1 MKFHIRILCLV
12 VALFCFI
19 QPAVPFACA
28 ADGGMIRSGDVDGD
42 GSVTAA
48 DARAA
53 LRISASLFI
62 CADEVI
68 PYADSDGNGKVTA
81 DDARTILRYSAK
93 LEPDG
98 SLNLITPPAQKA
110 LQTGSIYYS
119 NKKQFSDLTL
129 IEGEEARLG
138 ENVFLRSD
146 SNYKWTSSNPKAVS
160 VSSDGQIKAKQKGF
174 SCVYI
179 TVGDK
184 RYYWFVNVITELQK
198 KIYDLQEKYPD
209 GYYWNKHTKSKQ
221 YPFVSEIPCDDHES
235 GKYAYCQG
243 QCAGFAR
250 QMSIEVFGT
259 QAPVIYYSDPD
270 KIKIGDYLRMLPN
283 HSVFVIDRTEKD
295 EIISYDIYSDTNHG
309 ASMAFITVC
318 ECNWDWH
325 CGISWG
331 RRIPFDNIKLDSN
344 KSATRY

>member
-1 MKFHIRILCLV
+1 MKSHVRIICLLAVLLCLV
-12 VALFCFI
+12 
-19 QPAVPFACA
+19 QPALPFACA
-28 ADGGMIRSGDVDGD
+28 ADGDMIRSGDVDGD
-42 GSVTAA
+42 GAVTAA

-53 LRISASLFI
+53 LRISASLFL
-62 CADEVI
+62 CAEEVI
-68 PYADSDGNGKVTA
+68 PYADSDGDGKVLA
-81 DDARTILRYSAK
+81 EDARIILRYSAK
-93 LEPDG
+93 LEPEE
-98 SLNLITPPAQKA
+98 SLNLITPPVQKA
-110 LQTGSIYYS
+110 LQTDGIPYY
-119 NKKQFSDLTL
+119 NKQQFNDLTL
-129 IEGEEARLG
+129 TEGENALLG

-146 SNYKWTSSNPKAVS
+146 SNCKWTSSNPDAVS
-160 VSSDGQIKAKQKGF
+160 VSSTGNINAKKKGF
-174 SCVYI
+174 SCVYL

-235 GKYAYCQG
+235 GKYEYCQG
-243 QCAGFAR
+243 QCVGFAR

-259 QAPVIYYSDPD
+259 QAPVTYYSDPQM
-270 KIKIGDYLRMLPN
+270 IKIGDYLRMLPN

-295 EIISYDIYSDTNHG
+295 EITGYDIFSDTNHTAG
-309 ASMAFITVC
+309 MAFITVC

-331 RRIPFDNIKLDSN
+331 RRIPFDSIRLDSDF
-344 KSATRY
+344 SATRY